1 MGQMDGGSQ
10 GMEIVVLGK
19 DVRLEEKVRVSVDVN

>member
-10 GMEIVVLGK
+10 AMETMVLGK

>member
-10 GMEIVVLGK
+10 GMETVVLGK
-19 DVRLEEKVRVSVDVN
+19 DVRPEEKVRVSVDVN